1 MVMKKLFIFTFL
13 AFFSAATFY
22 SEGEGGI
29 TEKKKVLFLS
39 SYSMKEEAVMLQIN
53 GLTSILP
60 DDKYE
65 ISYEFMDSRRFNS
78 TYDTSLFTIYL
89 RSKLTR
95 QTGFDCIIT
104 GGDEA
109 LSFMCK
115 HPTMRGD
122 SPIIYFGIQDPNLW
136 NDVQKYNFM
145 TGISGNPDFSSNIK
159 FATSLFPS
167 TNHLVFITDSSREGL
182 FDEKKIAEVMENHKK
197 FSYEILNLTDTVP
210 ASLKSRLEALEQGS
224 VVFLSDIYLSHNRT
238 LNSLQ
243 KTAFDICSVCKV
255 PVFCAKTD
263 LTESG
268 VIGGCVT
275 DNYGSARIAAD
286 IAKHVMS
293 GTDVSKVHRI
303 AKSPQFSVADKKVLD
318 SFKISTFSLP
328 ADTVIKNHYKSF
340 FERYR
345 IAIFAIGLFFVALAY
360 AFIYYFRRSITQK
373 RLLETDNKI
382 FRHTAFEST
391 DYIAVADVKEN
402 TATLL
407 YGSWFGNESELPESM
422 RKINLPDLIN
432 IFAEKYVAPETRQK
446 FIEVFQLESILPK
459 IQAAKNGKYVFSG
472 NFVRPDGSSIT
483 KQFSYSFLDQKKGI
497 VLSYRTDITQSV
509 REEQEANERLR
520 RAVTVAQKANE
531 AKTQF
536 LSRISHDIRTPI
548 GAILNLTDFAKK
560 DMDNKQSLNADLD
573 KIATSG
579 RFLLSL
585 INDVL
590 DISKIDSDKIELNK
604 EAYSFIDY
612 IKEIR
617 NIILPMCTEKNIFYK
632 IITQN
637 DSAEVVMLDKIR
649 VNQITLNLLSNA
661 VKYTPP
667 GGTVTLR
674 VSAFARSKADASDAI
689 ANAADAMA
697 SSGISADA
705 VGDLASTGSS
715 ADAAANE
722 ADGLTTDGSSTNTA
736 GTSENAVGGLASTGT
751 SADAVGGLANT
762 GTSADAVGD
771 LASSGTSAD
780 AAANDADGLTTD
792 GSSTNT
798 AGTSENATAND
809 ADGSSANT
817 ASTSADPA
825 ANEADRAD
833 SISDLAEIEISVTD
847 TGIGMSDSFQSVMF
861 DDFSQEEDNPLRA
874 KEIQGTGLGLA
885 IVKRLVDLMGGTISV
900 RSILGKGSSIKVRW
914 TGKIVHED
922 KKEEDLIQDL
932 ESGSQKKVEG
942 TILLAEDNEINAAI
956 ACRIFEEIGV
966 SVDLASNGDE
976 EVKKFASSPVG
987 KYIAIFTDIQ
997 MPVMDGYEATE
1008 KIRSFAAT
1016 RPDAKTIPIIAMTAN
1031 AYPEAAVKATN
1042 CGMTDFTTKPLDS
1055 ARLRKILEVYA
1066 NKKESE

>member
-13 AFFSAATFY
+13 AFFYAAAFY
-22 SEGEGGI
+22 SEGEVGI

-109 LSFMCK
+109 LSFMCN

-122 SPIIYFGIQDPNLW
+122 SPIVYFGIQNPELW

-145 TGISGNPDFSSNIK
+145 TGVSGRPDFSSNIK
-159 FATSLFPS
+159 FATSLFPA
-167 TNHLVFITDSSREGL
+167 TKHLVFITDSSREGL

-197 FSYEILNLTDTVP
+197 FSYEILNLTDTIP
-210 ASLKSRLEALEQGS
+210 ASLKTRLEALEQGS

-243 KTAFDICSVCKV
+243 KTAFDICSVAKV
-255 PVFCAKTD
+255 PVFCAKAD
-263 LTESG
+263 LTGSG

-275 DNYGSARIAAD
+275 DNYGSARVAAD

-303 AKSPQFSVADKKVLD
+303 AKSPQFSVADKNVLD
-318 SFKISTFSLP
+318 AFKISTFSLP
-328 ADTVIKNHYKSF
+328 SDTVIKNHYKSF

-345 IAIFAIGLFFVALAY
+345 IAIFAIGLFFIALAY

-407 YGSWFGNESELPESM
+407 YGSWFGNESELPENM
-422 RKINLPDLIN
+422 RKVSLPDLIN

-548 GAILNLTDFAKK
+548 GAILNLTEFAKK
-560 DMDNKQSLNADLD
+560 DIDNKPGLNADLD

-590 DISKIDSDKIELNK
+590 DISKIDSDKIELNR
-604 EAYSFIDY
+604 EPYSFIDY

-674 VSAFARSKADASDAI
+674 VSAFAKSKAGASDAV
-689 ANAADAMA
+689 ANEA
-697 SSGISADA
+697 
-705 VGDLASTGSS
+705 GSPT
-715 ADAAANE
+715 ALTANE
-722 ADGLTTDGSSTNTA
+722 ADHADSTTD
-736 GTSENAVGGLASTGT
+736 LA
-751 SADAVGGLANT
+751 D
-762 GTSADAVGD
+762 
-771 LASSGTSAD
+771 
-780 AAANDADGLTTD
+780 
-792 GSSTNT
+792 
-798 AGTSENATAND
+798 
-809 ADGSSANT
+809 
-817 ASTSADPA
+817 
-825 ANEADRAD
+825 
-833 SISDLAEIEISVTD
+833 IEISVTD

-900 RSILGKGSSIKVRW
+900 RSILGKGSSIKVKW

-922 KKEEDLIQDL
+922 KKVEDLSQDL
-932 ESGSQKKVEG
+932 ESSSQKKVEG

-976 EVKKFASSPVG
+976 EVKKFAASPVG

-1008 KIRSFAAT
+1008 KIRSFATA

-1066 NKKESE
+1066 NKKESD

>member
-697 SSGISADA
+697 SSGIS
-705 VGDLASTGSS
+705 
-715 ADAAANE
+715 
-722 ADGLTTDGSSTNTA
+722 
-736 GTSENAVGGLASTGT
+736 ENAAGKLASTGT
-751 SADAVGGLANT
+751 SAN
-762 GTSADAVGD
+762 AVGD

-780 AAANDADGLTTD
+780 AAANEADGLTSD
-792 GSSTNT
+792 GSSANT

-809 ADGSSANT
+809 ADGLTTDGSSTNT
-817 ASTSADPA
+817 ASTSAEPA
-825 ANEADRAD
+825 ANEADLAD
-833 SISDLAEIEISVTD
+833 SISDLADIEISVTD

-976 EVKKFASSPVG
+976 EVKKFAASPVG

>member
-39 SYSMKEEAVMLQIN
+39 SYSMEEEAVMLQIN
-53 GLTSILP
+53 GITSILP

-197 FSYEILNLTDTVP
+197 FSYEILNLTDSVP
-210 ASLKSRLEALEQGS
+210 ASLKSRLEALEHGS

-303 AKSPQFSVADKKVLD
+303 AKSPQFSVADKNVLD

-345 IAIFAIGLFFVALAY
+345 IAIFAIGLFFLALAY

-590 DISKIDSDKIELNK
+590 DISKIDSDKIELNR
-604 EAYSFIDY
+604 EPYSFIDY
-612 IKEIR
+612 VKEIR

-674 VSAFARSKADASDAI
+674 VSAFAKSKADASDAI
-689 ANAADAMA
+689 ANAVGTSANATG
-697 SSGISADA
+697 SSENA
-705 VGDLASTGSS
+705 VGDLASTGTSADAADDLASSGTS

-722 ADGLTTDGSSTNTA
+722 ADGLTTDGSS
-736 GTSENAVGGLASTGT
+736 
-751 SADAVGGLANT
+751 
-762 GTSADAVGD
+762 
-771 LASSGTSAD
+771 
-780 AAANDADGLTTD
+780 
-792 GSSTNT
+792 
-798 AGTSENATAND
+798 
-809 ADGSSANT
+809 ANT
-817 ASTSADPA
+817 ASTSAEPA

>member
-1 MVMKKLFIFTFL
+1 MDMKKLFIFTLL

-39 SYSMKEEAVMLQIN
+39 SYSMKEEAVMLQVN

-159 FATSLFPS
+159 FATSLFPG
-167 TNHLVFITDSSREGL
+167 TKHLVFITDSSREGL

-303 AKSPQFSVADKKVLD
+303 AKSPQFSVADKNVLD

-590 DISKIDSDKIELNK
+590 DISKIDSDKIELNR

-674 VSAFARSKADASDAI
+674 VSAFAKSKADASDAI

-697 SSGISADA
+697 SSGIS
-705 VGDLASTGSS
+705 
-715 ADAAANE
+715 
-722 ADGLTTDGSSTNTA
+722 
-736 GTSENAVGGLASTGT
+736 ENAVGDLASTGT
-751 SADAVGGLANT
+751 SADA
-762 GTSADAVGD
+762 
-771 LASSGTSAD
+771 
-780 AAANDADGLTTD
+780 AAN
-792 GSSTNT
+792 
-798 AGTSENATAND
+798 E

-817 ASTSADPA
+817 ASTSAEPA

>member
-39 SYSMKEEAVMLQIN
+39 SYSMEEEAVMLQIN

-303 AKSPQFSVADKKVLD
+303 AKSPQFSVADKNVLD

-345 IAIFAIGLFFVALAY
+345 IAIFAIGLFFLALAY

-604 EAYSFIDY
+604 EPYSFIDY

-697 SSGISADA
+697 SSGISADVA
-705 VGDLASTGSS
+705 GD
-715 ADAAANE
+715 
-722 ADGLTTDGSSTNTA
+722 
-736 GTSENAVGGLASTGT
+736 LASTGT
-751 SADAVGGLANT
+751 SADAATNE
-762 GTSADAVGD
+762 
-771 LASSGTSAD
+771 
-780 AAANDADGLTTD
+780 ADGLTTD

-817 ASTSADPA
+817 ASSSAEPA
-825 ANEADRAD
+825 ANEANRAD
-833 SISDLAEIEISVTD
+833 SISDLADIEISVTD

-922 KKEEDLIQDL
+922 KKEEDLTQDL

-976 EVKKFASSPVG
+976 EVKKFAASPVG

>member
-1 MVMKKLFIFTFL
+1 
-13 AFFSAATFY
+13 
-22 SEGEGGI
+22 
-29 TEKKKVLFLS
+29 
-39 SYSMKEEAVMLQIN
+39 
-53 GLTSILP
+53 
-60 DDKYE
+60 
-65 ISYEFMDSRRFNS
+65 
-78 TYDTSLFTIYL
+78 
-89 RSKLTR
+89 
-95 QTGFDCIIT
+95 
-104 GGDEA
+104 
-109 LSFMCK
+109 
-115 HPTMRGD
+115 
-122 SPIIYFGIQDPNLW
+122 
-136 NDVQKYNFM
+136 
-145 TGISGNPDFSSNIK
+145 
-159 FATSLFPS
+159 
-167 TNHLVFITDSSREGL
+167 
-182 FDEKKIAEVMENHKK
+182 
-197 FSYEILNLTDTVP
+197 
-210 ASLKSRLEALEQGS
+210 
-224 VVFLSDIYLSHNRT
+224 
-238 LNSLQ
+238 
-243 KTAFDICSVCKV
+243 
-255 PVFCAKTD
+255 
-263 LTESG
+263 
-268 VIGGCVT
+268 
-275 DNYGSARIAAD
+275 
-286 IAKHVMS
+286 
-293 GTDVSKVHRI
+293 
-303 AKSPQFSVADKKVLD
+303 
-318 SFKISTFSLP
+318 
-328 ADTVIKNHYKSF
+328 
-340 FERYR
+340 
-345 IAIFAIGLFFVALAY
+345 
-360 AFIYYFRRSITQK
+360 
-373 RLLETDNKI
+373 
-382 FRHTAFEST
+382 
-391 DYIAVADVKEN
+391 
-402 TATLL
+402 
-407 YGSWFGNESELPESM
+407 M

-604 EAYSFIDY
+604 EPYSFIDY
-612 IKEIR
+612 VKEIR

-637 DSAEVVMLDKIR
+637 DSAEIVMLDKIR

-674 VSAFARSKADASDAI
+674 VSAFARSKAGASDAI
-689 ANAADAMA
+689 ANADAAANEADGLTSDGSSANASGSSENVAGELSSTGTSANATGSSENAADAMA
-697 SSGISADA
+697 STGTSADA
-705 VGDLASTGSS
+705 ADDLASTGTSEN
-715 ADAAANE
+715 AAANE
-722 ADGLTTDGSSTNTA
+722 ADGLTTDGSS
-736 GTSENAVGGLASTGT
+736 
-751 SADAVGGLANT
+751 
-762 GTSADAVGD
+762 
-771 LASSGTSAD
+771 
-780 AAANDADGLTTD
+780 
-792 GSSTNT
+792 
-798 AGTSENATAND
+798 
-809 ADGSSANT
+809 ANT
-817 ASTSADPA
+817 ASTSAEPA

>member
-39 SYSMKEEAVMLQIN
+39 SYSMEEEAVMLQIN
-53 GLTSILP
+53 GITSILP

-197 FSYEILNLTDTVP
+197 FSYEILNLTDSVP
-210 ASLKSRLEALEQGS
+210 ASLKSRLEALEHGS

-303 AKSPQFSVADKKVLD
+303 AKSPQFSVADKNVLD

-345 IAIFAIGLFFVALAY
+345 IAIFAIGLFFLALAY

-590 DISKIDSDKIELNK
+590 DISKIDSDKIELNR
-604 EAYSFIDY
+604 EPYSFIDY
-612 IKEIR
+612 VKEIR

-674 VSAFARSKADASDAI
+674 VSAFAKSKADASDAI
-689 ANAADAMA
+689 AAAVGTSANATG
-697 SSGISADA
+697 SSENA
-705 VGDLASTGSS
+705 VGDLASTGTSADAADDLASSGTS

-722 ADGLTTDGSSTNTA
+722 ADGLTTDGSS
-736 GTSENAVGGLASTGT
+736 
-751 SADAVGGLANT
+751 
-762 GTSADAVGD
+762 
-771 LASSGTSAD
+771 
-780 AAANDADGLTTD
+780 
-792 GSSTNT
+792 
-798 AGTSENATAND
+798 
-809 ADGSSANT
+809 ANT
-817 ASTSADPA
+817 ASTSAEPA

>member
-197 FSYEILNLTDTVP
+197 FSYEILNLTDTIP
-210 ASLKSRLEALEQGS
+210 ASLKSRLEVLEHGS

-303 AKSPQFSVADKKVLD
+303 AKSPQFSVADKNVLN

-345 IAIFAIGLFFVALAY
+345 IAIFAIGLFFLALAY

-590 DISKIDSDKIELNK
+590 DISKIDSDKIELNR
-604 EAYSFIDY
+604 EPYSFIDY

-674 VSAFARSKADASDAI
+674 VSAFAKSKADASDAI
-689 ANAADAMA
+689 AAAVGTSANATGSSENAA
-697 SSGISADA
+697 GK
-705 VGDLASTGSS
+705 LASTGTS

-722 ADGLTTDGSSTNTA
+722 ADGLTTDGSS
-736 GTSENAVGGLASTGT
+736 
-751 SADAVGGLANT
+751 
-762 GTSADAVGD
+762 
-771 LASSGTSAD
+771 
-780 AAANDADGLTTD
+780 
-792 GSSTNT
+792 
-798 AGTSENATAND
+798 
-809 ADGSSANT
+809 ANT
-817 ASTSADPA
+817 ASTSAEPA
-825 ANEADRAD
+825 TNEADRAD
-833 SISDLAEIEISVTD
+833 SISDLADSISDLADIEISVTD

-922 KKEEDLIQDL
+922 KKEEDLTQDL

>member
-1 MVMKKLFIFTFL
+1 MKKLFIFTFL

-303 AKSPQFSVADKKVLD
+303 AKSPQFSVADKNVLD

-604 EAYSFIDY
+604 EPYSFIDY

-697 SSGISADA
+697 S
-705 VGDLASTGSS
+705 
-715 ADAAANE
+715 
-722 ADGLTTDGSSTNTA
+722 
-736 GTSENAVGGLASTGT
+736 TGT
-751 SADAVGGLANT
+751 SANAARNLANT
-762 GTSADAVGD
+762 GTSADVAD
-771 LASSGTSAD
+771 AMASSGTSAD
-780 AAANDADGLTTD
+780 AAANEAD
-792 GSSTNT
+792 GSSANT

-809 ADGSSANT
+809 ADGLASDGSSANT
-817 ASTSADPA
+817 ASTSAEPA

-833 SISDLAEIEISVTD
+833 SISDLADIEISVTD

-976 EVKKFASSPVG
+976 EVKKFAASPVG

>member
-53 GLTSILP
+53 GITSILP

-590 DISKIDSDKIELNK
+590 DISKIDSDKIELNR

-697 SSGISADA
+697 SSGTSENA
-705 VGDLASTGSS
+705 VGELANTGTS

-722 ADGLTTDGSSTNTA
+722 ADA
-736 GTSENAVGGLASTGT
+736 MAS
-751 SADAVGGLANT
+751 T

-780 AAANDADGLTTD
+780 AVANEADGLTTD

-798 AGTSENATAND
+798 ASSSENATAND
-809 ADGSSANT
+809 ADGLTSDGSSANT
-817 ASTSADPA
+817 ASTSAEPA

-976 EVKKFASSPVG
+976 EVKKFAASPVG

>member
-1 MVMKKLFIFTFL
+1 MKKLFIFTFL
-13 AFFSAATFY
+13 AFFYAAAFY
-22 SEGEGGI
+22 SEGEVGI

-109 LSFMCK
+109 LSFMCN

-122 SPIIYFGIQDPNLW
+122 SPIVYFGIQNPELW

-145 TGISGNPDFSSNIK
+145 TGVSGRPDFSSNIK
-159 FATSLFPS
+159 FATSLFPA
-167 TNHLVFITDSSREGL
+167 TKHLVFITDSSREGL

-197 FSYEILNLTDTVP
+197 FSYEILNLTDTIP
-210 ASLKSRLEALEQGS
+210 ASLKTRLEALEQGS

-243 KTAFDICSVCKV
+243 KTAFDICSVAKV
-255 PVFCAKTD
+255 PVFCAKAD
-263 LTESG
+263 LTGSG

-275 DNYGSARIAAD
+275 DNYGSARVAAD

-303 AKSPQFSVADKKVLD
+303 AKSPQFSVADKNVLD
-318 SFKISTFSLP
+318 AFKISTFSLP
-328 ADTVIKNHYKSF
+328 SDTVIKNHYKSF

-345 IAIFAIGLFFVALAY
+345 IAIFAIGLFFIALAY

-407 YGSWFGNESELPESM
+407 YGSWFGNESELPENM
-422 RKINLPDLIN
+422 RKVSLPDLIN

-548 GAILNLTDFAKK
+548 GAILNLTEFAKK
-560 DMDNKQSLNADLD
+560 DIDNKPGLNADLD

-590 DISKIDSDKIELNK
+590 DISKIDSDKIELNR

-674 VSAFARSKADASDAI
+674 VSAFAKPKAGTSDAV
-689 ANAADAMA
+689 ANEA
-697 SSGISADA
+697 
-705 VGDLASTGSS
+705 GSPT
-715 ADAAANE
+715 ALTANE
-722 ADGLTTDGSSTNTA
+722 ADHADSTTD
-736 GTSENAVGGLASTGT
+736 LA
-751 SADAVGGLANT
+751 D
-762 GTSADAVGD
+762 
-771 LASSGTSAD
+771 
-780 AAANDADGLTTD
+780 
-792 GSSTNT
+792 
-798 AGTSENATAND
+798 
-809 ADGSSANT
+809 
-817 ASTSADPA
+817 
-825 ANEADRAD
+825 
-833 SISDLAEIEISVTD
+833 IEISVTD

-900 RSILGKGSSIKVRW
+900 RSILGKGSSIKVKW

-922 KKEEDLIQDL
+922 KKVEDLSQDL
-932 ESGSQKKVEG
+932 ESSSQKKVEG

-976 EVKKFASSPVG
+976 EVKKFAASPVG

-1066 NKKESE
+1066 NKKESD

>member
-1 MVMKKLFIFTFL
+1 
-13 AFFSAATFY
+13 
-22 SEGEGGI
+22 
-29 TEKKKVLFLS
+29 
-39 SYSMKEEAVMLQIN
+39 
-53 GLTSILP
+53 
-60 DDKYE
+60 
-65 ISYEFMDSRRFNS
+65 
-78 TYDTSLFTIYL
+78 
-89 RSKLTR
+89 
-95 QTGFDCIIT
+95 
-104 GGDEA
+104 
-109 LSFMCK
+109 
-115 HPTMRGD
+115 
-122 SPIIYFGIQDPNLW
+122 
-136 NDVQKYNFM
+136 
-145 TGISGNPDFSSNIK
+145 
-159 FATSLFPS
+159 
-167 TNHLVFITDSSREGL
+167 
-182 FDEKKIAEVMENHKK
+182 
-197 FSYEILNLTDTVP
+197 
-210 ASLKSRLEALEQGS
+210 
-224 VVFLSDIYLSHNRT
+224 
-238 LNSLQ
+238 
-243 KTAFDICSVCKV
+243 
-255 PVFCAKTD
+255 
-263 LTESG
+263 
-268 VIGGCVT
+268 
-275 DNYGSARIAAD
+275 
-286 IAKHVMS
+286 
-293 GTDVSKVHRI
+293 
-303 AKSPQFSVADKKVLD
+303 
-318 SFKISTFSLP
+318 
-328 ADTVIKNHYKSF
+328 
-340 FERYR
+340 
-345 IAIFAIGLFFVALAY
+345 
-360 AFIYYFRRSITQK
+360 
-373 RLLETDNKI
+373 
-382 FRHTAFEST
+382 
-391 DYIAVADVKEN
+391 
-402 TATLL
+402 
-407 YGSWFGNESELPESM
+407 M

-604 EAYSFIDY
+604 EPYSFIDY

-667 GGTVTLR
+667 WGTVTLR

-697 SSGISADA
+697 S
-705 VGDLASTGSS
+705 
-715 ADAAANE
+715 
-722 ADGLTTDGSSTNTA
+722 
-736 GTSENAVGGLASTGT
+736 TGT
-751 SADAVGGLANT
+751 SANAARNLANT
-762 GTSADAVGD
+762 GTSADVAD
-771 LASSGTSAD
+771 AMASSGTSAD
-780 AAANDADGLTTD
+780 AAANEAD
-792 GSSTNT
+792 GSSANT

-809 ADGSSANT
+809 ADGLASDGSSANT
-817 ASTSADPA
+817 ASTSAEPA

-833 SISDLAEIEISVTD
+833 SISDLADIEISVTD

-976 EVKKFASSPVG
+976 EVKKFAASPVG

>member
-1 MVMKKLFIFTFL
+1 MVMKKLFIFIFL

-39 SYSMKEEAVMLQIN
+39 SYSMEEEAVMLQIN
-53 GLTSILP
+53 GITSILP

-197 FSYEILNLTDTVP
+197 FSYEILNLTDSVP
-210 ASLKSRLEALEQGS
+210 ASLKSRLEALEHGS

-303 AKSPQFSVADKKVLD
+303 AKSPQFSVADKNVLD

-432 IFAEKYVAPETRQK
+432 IFAEKYVASETRQK

-674 VSAFARSKADASDAI
+674 VSAFARSKADASDDVAN
-689 ANAADAMA
+689 AVGTSANATGSSENAADAMA
-697 SSGISADA
+697 STGTSAN
-705 VGDLASTGSS
+705 
-715 ADAAANE
+715 AAENE
-722 ADGLTTDGSSTNTA
+722 ADGLTTDGSSANTA
-736 GTSENAVGGLASTGT
+736 S
-751 SADAVGGLANT
+751 
-762 GTSADAVGD
+762 
-771 LASSGTSAD
+771 
-780 AAANDADGLTTD
+780 
-792 GSSTNT
+792 
-798 AGTSENATAND
+798 TSENATAND

-817 ASTSADPA
+817 ASTSAEPA

-833 SISDLAEIEISVTD
+833 SISDLADIEISVTD

>member
-22 SEGEGGI
+22 SESEGGI

-167 TNHLVFITDSSREGL
+167 TKHLVFITDSSREGL

-210 ASLKSRLEALEQGS
+210 ASLKSRLEALEHGS

-303 AKSPQFSVADKKVLD
+303 AKSPQFSVADKNVLD

-590 DISKIDSDKIELNK
+590 DISKIDSDKIELNR
-604 EAYSFIDY
+604 EPYSFIDY

-674 VSAFARSKADASDAI
+674 VSAFARSKAGASDDVAVAVGTS
-689 ANAADAMA
+689 ANATGSSENAVGDLA
-697 SSGISADA
+697 STATSADA

-715 ADAAANE
+715 ADAATNE
-722 ADGLTTDGSSTNTA
+722 ADGLTSDGSSTNTA
-736 GTSENAVGGLASTGT
+736 GTSAE
-751 SADAVGGLANT
+751 
-762 GTSADAVGD
+762 
-771 LASSGTSAD
+771 
-780 AAANDADGLTTD
+780 
-792 GSSTNT
+792 
-798 AGTSENATAND
+798 
-809 ADGSSANT
+809 
-817 ASTSADPA
+817 PA
-825 ANEADRAD
+825 ANEADRADSISDLAD

-922 KKEEDLIQDL
+922 KKEEDLTQDL

>member
-1 MVMKKLFIFTFL
+1 MKKLFIFTFL
-13 AFFSAATFY
+13 AFFSAAAFF
-22 SEGEGGI
+22 SEGESGI

-53 GLTSILP
+53 GITSVLP

-109 LSFMCK
+109 LTFMCN

-122 SPIIYFGIQDPNLW
+122 SPIVYFGIQDPELW
-136 NDVQKYNFM
+136 NEVQKYNFM
-145 TGISGNPDFSSNIK
+145 TGISGRPDFSSNIK
-159 FATSLFPS
+159 FATSLFPN
-167 TNHLVFITDSSREGL
+167 TRHLVFITDSSREGL
-182 FDEKKIAEVMENHKK
+182 FDEQKITEVMENHKK
-197 FSYEILNLTDTVP
+197 YSYEILNLTDTVP
-210 ASLKSRLEALEQGS
+210 ASLKAKLEALDHGS

-243 KTAFDICSVCKV
+243 KTAFDISSVSKV

-268 VIGGCVT
+268 VIGGYVT

-286 IAKHVMS
+286 IAQHVMN

-303 AKSPQFSVADKKVLD
+303 AKSPQFSVADKNVLD
-318 SFKISTFSLP
+318 AFKISTFSLP
-328 ADTVIKNHYKSF
+328 SDTVIKNHYKSF

-345 IAIFAIGLFFVALAY
+345 IAIFAVSLFFITLVY
-360 AFIYYFRRSITQK
+360 AVIYYFRRSVTQK
-373 RLLETDNKI
+373 KLLDTDNKI

-402 TATLL
+402 SATLL
-407 YGSWFGNESELPESM
+407 YGSWFDGETEVPENM
-422 RKINLPDLIN
+422 RKMHLPDLIN
-432 IFAEKYVAPETRQK
+432 IFAEKYVAPETRQN
-446 FIEVFQLESILPK
+446 FIEVFLLENILPK
-459 IQAAKNGKYVFSG
+459 IQAAKDGKYVFSG
-472 NFVRPDGSSIT
+472 NFVKPDGTSIT

-497 VLSYRTDITQSV
+497 ILSYRTDITQSV

-548 GAILNLTDFAKK
+548 GAILNLTEFAKK
-560 DMDNKQSLNADLD
+560 DMDNKESLNADLD

-590 DISKIDSDKIELNK
+590 DISKIDSDKIELNR

-612 IKEIR
+612 VKEIR

-637 DSAEVVMLDKIR
+637 DSAETVMLDKIR

-674 VSAFARSKADASDAI
+674 VSAFVRSKAD
-689 ANAADAMA
+689 
-697 SSGISADA
+697 
-705 VGDLASTGSS
+705 SS
-715 ADAAANE
+715 ADAADAS
-722 ADGLTTDGSSTNTA
+722 DGLESA
-736 GTSENAVGGLASTGT
+736 GT
-751 SADAVGGLANT
+751 SADAVTASANIDASANVANKTNLAE
-762 GTSADAVGD
+762 
-771 LASSGTSAD
+771 
-780 AAANDADGLTTD
+780 
-792 GSSTNT
+792 NT
-798 AGTSENATAND
+798 AD
-809 ADGSSANT
+809 L
-817 ASTSADPA
+817 
-825 ANEADRAD
+825 AD
-833 SISDLAEIEISVTD
+833 SISDLADSISDLADIEISVTD

-885 IVKRLVDLMGGTISV
+885 IVKRLVDLMGGTITV
-900 RSILGKGSSIKVRW
+900 RSILGKGSSIKVKM

-922 KKEEDLIQDL
+922 RKKEDSAQDL

-976 EVKKFASSPVG
+976 EVKKFAASPVG

-1066 NKKESE
+1066 NKKESESTHPAASYGV

>member
-697 SSGISADA
+697 SSGIS
-705 VGDLASTGSS
+705 
-715 ADAAANE
+715 
-722 ADGLTTDGSSTNTA
+722 
-736 GTSENAVGGLASTGT
+736 EN
-751 SADAVGGLANT
+751 
-762 GTSADAVGD
+762 AVGD

-780 AAANDADGLTTD
+780 AAANEADGLTSD

-817 ASTSADPA
+817 AGTSAEPA

>member
-1 MVMKKLFIFTFL
+1 MKKLFIFTFL

-145 TGISGNPDFSSNIK
+145 TGISGTPDFSSNIK

-407 YGSWFGNESELPESM
+407 YGSWFGNESELPENM

-697 SSGISADA
+697 STGTSENA
-705 VGDLASTGSS
+705 VGDLVSSGTS

-722 ADGLTTDGSSTNTA
+722 ADG
-736 GTSENAVGGLASTGT
+736 
-751 SADAVGGLANT
+751 
-762 GTSADAVGD
+762 
-771 LASSGTSAD
+771 
-780 AAANDADGLTTD
+780 
-792 GSSTNT
+792 
-798 AGTSENATAND
+798 
-809 ADGSSANT
+809 SSANT
-817 ASTSADPA
+817 AGSSAEPA
-825 ANEADRAD
+825 ANETDRAD

>member
-39 SYSMKEEAVMLQIN
+39 SYSMEEEAVMLQIN
-53 GLTSILP
+53 GITSILP

-197 FSYEILNLTDTVP
+197 FSYEILNLTDSVP
-210 ASLKSRLEALEQGS
+210 ASLKSRLEALEHGS

-303 AKSPQFSVADKKVLD
+303 AKSPQFSVADKNVLD

-345 IAIFAIGLFFVALAY
+345 IAIFAIGLFFLALAY

-604 EAYSFIDY
+604 EPYSFIDY

-674 VSAFARSKADASDAI
+674 VSAFAKSKAGASDDV
-689 ANAADAMA
+689 ANAV
-697 SSGISADA
+697 GTSADA
-705 VGDLASTGSS
+705 TGSSENVAGKLASTGTS

-722 ADGLTTDGSSTNTA
+722 ADGLTTGGSSA
-736 GTSENAVGGLASTGT
+736 NAVGE
-751 SADAVGGLANT
+751 LANT
-762 GTSADAVGD
+762 
-771 LASSGTSAD
+771 
-780 AAANDADGLTTD
+780 
-792 GSSTNT
+792 
-798 AGTSENATAND
+798 GTSENATAND
-809 ADGSSANT
+809 ADGSSTNT
-817 ASTSADPA
+817 ASTSAEPA

-833 SISDLAEIEISVTD
+833 SISDLADSISDRADIEISVTD

-922 KKEEDLIQDL
+922 KKEEDLIQDF

>member
-197 FSYEILNLTDTVP
+197 FSYEILNLTDTIP
-210 ASLKSRLEALEQGS
+210 ASLKSRLEALEHGS

-303 AKSPQFSVADKKVLD
+303 AKSPQFSVADKNVLD

-674 VSAFARSKADASDAI
+674 VSAFARSKADASDDVAAAVGTS

-697 SSGISADA
+697 SSGISENT
-705 VGDLASTGSS
+705 VGGLANTGTSANTAGTS

-722 ADGLTTDGSSTNTA
+722 ADGLTS
-736 GTSENAVGGLASTGT
+736 
-751 SADAVGGLANT
+751 
-762 GTSADAVGD
+762 
-771 LASSGTSAD
+771 
-780 AAANDADGLTTD
+780 D

-809 ADGSSANT
+809 ADGLTTDGSSANT
-817 ASTSADPA
+817 ASTSAEPA
-825 ANEADRAD
+825 ANEADRADNISNRAD

-976 EVKKFASSPVG
+976 EVKKFAASPVG

>member
-1 MVMKKLFIFTFL
+1 MKKLFIFIFL

-39 SYSMKEEAVMLQIN
+39 SYSMEEEAVMLQIN
-53 GLTSILP
+53 GITSILP

-197 FSYEILNLTDTVP
+197 FSYEILNLTDTIP
-210 ASLKSRLEALEQGS
+210 ASLKSRLEALEHGS

-303 AKSPQFSVADKKVLD
+303 AKSPQFSVADKNVLD

-345 IAIFAIGLFFVALAY
+345 IAIFAIGLFFLALAY

-590 DISKIDSDKIELNK
+590 DISKIDSDKIELNR
-604 EAYSFIDY
+604 EPYSFIDY
-612 IKEIR
+612 VKEIR

-674 VSAFARSKADASDAI
+674 VSAFAKSKADASDDVAAAVGTS
-689 ANAADAMA
+689 ANATG
-697 SSGISADA
+697 SSENA

-715 ADAAANE
+715 ADAATNE
-722 ADGLTTDGSSTNTA
+722 ADGLTS
-736 GTSENAVGGLASTGT
+736 
-751 SADAVGGLANT
+751 
-762 GTSADAVGD
+762 
-771 LASSGTSAD
+771 
-780 AAANDADGLTTD
+780 D

-817 ASTSADPA
+817 ASTSAEPA
-825 ANEADRAD
+825 ANEADRADSISDLAD

-922 KKEEDLIQDL
+922 KKEKDLIQDL

-1031 AYPEAAVKATN
+1031 AYPEAA
-1042 CGMTDFTTKPLDS
+1042 
-1055 ARLRKILEVYA
+1055 
-1066 NKKESE
+1066 

>member
-1 MVMKKLFIFTFL
+1 MKKLFIFTFL

-39 SYSMKEEAVMLQIN
+39 SYSMEEEAVMLQIN
-53 GLTSILP
+53 GITSILP

-197 FSYEILNLTDTVP
+197 FSYEILNLTDSVP
-210 ASLKSRLEALEQGS
+210 ASLKSRLEALEHGS

-303 AKSPQFSVADKKVLD
+303 AKSPQFSVADKNVLD

-590 DISKIDSDKIELNK
+590 DISKIDSDKIELNR
-604 EAYSFIDY
+604 EPYSFIDY
-612 IKEIR
+612 VKEIR

-674 VSAFARSKADASDAI
+674 VSAFAKSKADASDAI
-689 ANAADAMA
+689 ANAVGTSANATG
-697 SSGISADA
+697 SSENAAGK
-705 VGDLASTGSS
+705 LASTGTS

-722 ADGLTTDGSSTNTA
+722 ADGLTTDGSS
-736 GTSENAVGGLASTGT
+736 
-751 SADAVGGLANT
+751 
-762 GTSADAVGD
+762 
-771 LASSGTSAD
+771 
-780 AAANDADGLTTD
+780 
-792 GSSTNT
+792 
-798 AGTSENATAND
+798 
-809 ADGSSANT
+809 ANT
-817 ASTSADPA
+817 ASTSAEPA
-825 ANEADRAD
+825 ANETDRAD

-922 KKEEDLIQDL
+922 KKEEDLTQDL

>member
-1 MVMKKLFIFTFL
+1 MVMKKLFIFIFL

-39 SYSMKEEAVMLQIN
+39 SYSMEEEAVMLQIN
-53 GLTSILP
+53 GITSILP

-115 HPTMRGD
+115 HPTMRSD

-197 FSYEILNLTDTVP
+197 FSYEILNLTDSVP
-210 ASLKSRLEALEQGS
+210 ASLKSRLEALEHGS

-268 VIGGCVT
+268 VIGGYVT

-303 AKSPQFSVADKKVLD
+303 AKSPQFSVADKNVLD

-604 EAYSFIDY
+604 EPYSFIDY
-612 IKEIR
+612 VKEIR

-637 DSAEVVMLDKIR
+637 DSAEIVMLDKIR

-674 VSAFARSKADASDAI
+674 VSAFARSKAGASDAI
-689 ANAADAMA
+689 ANADAAANEADGLTSDGSSANASGSSENVAGELSSTGTSANATGSSENAADAMA
-697 SSGISADA
+697 STGTSADA
-705 VGDLASTGSS
+705 ADDLASTGTSEN
-715 ADAAANE
+715 AAANE
-722 ADGLTTDGSSTNTA
+722 ADGLTTDGSS
-736 GTSENAVGGLASTGT
+736 
-751 SADAVGGLANT
+751 
-762 GTSADAVGD
+762 
-771 LASSGTSAD
+771 
-780 AAANDADGLTTD
+780 
-792 GSSTNT
+792 
-798 AGTSENATAND
+798 
-809 ADGSSANT
+809 ANT
-817 ASTSADPA
+817 ASTSAEPA

>member
-1 MVMKKLFIFTFL
+1 MVMKKLFIFIFL
-13 AFFSAATFY
+13 AFFSVATFY

-159 FATSLFPS
+159 FASSLFPG
-167 TNHLVFITDSSREGL
+167 TKHLVFITDSSREGL
-182 FDEKKIAEVMENHKK
+182 FDEKKIAEVMERHKK

-210 ASLKSRLEALEQGS
+210 ASLKSRLEALEHGS

-303 AKSPQFSVADKKVLD
+303 AKSPQFSVADKNVLD

-328 ADTVIKNHYKSF
+328 AGTVIKNHYKSF

-590 DISKIDSDKIELNK
+590 DISKIDSDKIELNR

-697 SSGISADA
+697 SSGIS
-705 VGDLASTGSS
+705 
-715 ADAAANE
+715 
-722 ADGLTTDGSSTNTA
+722 
-736 GTSENAVGGLASTGT
+736 ENAAGDLASTGT

-762 GTSADAVGD
+762 GTSADAAANEADGLTSDGSSTNTAGTSADAVGD
-771 LASSGTSAD
+771 FASSGTSAD
-780 AAANDADGLTTD
+780 AAANEADGLTSD
-792 GSSTNT
+792 GSSANT

-817 ASTSADPA
+817 ASTSAEPA

-833 SISDLAEIEISVTD
+833 SISDLADIEISVTD

>member
-1 MVMKKLFIFTFL
+1 
-13 AFFSAATFY
+13 
-22 SEGEGGI
+22 
-29 TEKKKVLFLS
+29 
-39 SYSMKEEAVMLQIN
+39 
-53 GLTSILP
+53 
-60 DDKYE
+60 
-65 ISYEFMDSRRFNS
+65 
-78 TYDTSLFTIYL
+78 
-89 RSKLTR
+89 
-95 QTGFDCIIT
+95 
-104 GGDEA
+104 
-109 LSFMCK
+109 
-115 HPTMRGD
+115 
-122 SPIIYFGIQDPNLW
+122 
-136 NDVQKYNFM
+136 
-145 TGISGNPDFSSNIK
+145 
-159 FATSLFPS
+159 
-167 TNHLVFITDSSREGL
+167 
-182 FDEKKIAEVMENHKK
+182 
-197 FSYEILNLTDTVP
+197 
-210 ASLKSRLEALEQGS
+210 
-224 VVFLSDIYLSHNRT
+224 
-238 LNSLQ
+238 
-243 KTAFDICSVCKV
+243 
-255 PVFCAKTD
+255 
-263 LTESG
+263 
-268 VIGGCVT
+268 
-275 DNYGSARIAAD
+275 
-286 IAKHVMS
+286 
-293 GTDVSKVHRI
+293 
-303 AKSPQFSVADKKVLD
+303 
-318 SFKISTFSLP
+318 
-328 ADTVIKNHYKSF
+328 
-340 FERYR
+340 
-345 IAIFAIGLFFVALAY
+345 
-360 AFIYYFRRSITQK
+360 
-373 RLLETDNKI
+373 
-382 FRHTAFEST
+382 
-391 DYIAVADVKEN
+391 
-402 TATLL
+402 
-407 YGSWFGNESELPESM
+407 
-422 RKINLPDLIN
+422 
-432 IFAEKYVAPETRQK
+432 
-446 FIEVFQLESILPK
+446 
-459 IQAAKNGKYVFSG
+459 
-472 NFVRPDGSSIT
+472 
-483 KQFSYSFLDQKKGI
+483 
-497 VLSYRTDITQSV
+497 
-509 REEQEANERLR
+509 
-520 RAVTVAQKANE
+520 
-531 AKTQF
+531 
-536 LSRISHDIRTPI
+536 I

-604 EAYSFIDY
+604 EPYSFIDY
-612 IKEIR
+612 IMEIR

-697 SSGISADA
+697 SSGISADVA
-705 VGDLASTGSS
+705 GD
-715 ADAAANE
+715 
-722 ADGLTTDGSSTNTA
+722 
-736 GTSENAVGGLASTGT
+736 LASTGT
-751 SADAVGGLANT
+751 SADAATNE
-762 GTSADAVGD
+762 
-771 LASSGTSAD
+771 
-780 AAANDADGLTTD
+780 ADGLTTD

-817 ASTSADPA
+817 ASSSAEPA
-825 ANEADRAD
+825 ANEANRAD
-833 SISDLAEIEISVTD
+833 SISDLADIEISVTD

-922 KKEEDLIQDL
+922 KKEEDLTQDL

-976 EVKKFASSPVG
+976 EVKKFAASPVG

>member
-182 FDEKKIAEVMENHKK
+182 FDEKKIAEVMESHKK

-328 ADTVIKNHYKSF
+328 SDTVIKNHYKSF

-573 KIATSG
+573 EIATSG

-674 VSAFARSKADASDAI
+674 VSAFAKSKADASDAI

-697 SSGISADA
+697 STGTSENA
-705 VGDLASTGSS
+705 VGDLASTG
-715 ADAAANE
+715 
-722 ADGLTTDGSSTNTA
+722 
-736 GTSENAVGGLASTGT
+736 TSENATE
-751 SADAVGGLANT
+751 
-762 GTSADAVGD
+762 
-771 LASSGTSAD
+771 
-780 AAANDADGLTTD
+780 NDADGLASD
-792 GSSTNT
+792 GPSANT

-817 ASTSADPA
+817 ASTSENAAANEADGLTSDGSSTNTAGTSAEPA

-833 SISDLAEIEISVTD
+833 SISDLADIEISVTD

>member
-1 MVMKKLFIFTFL
+1 MVMKKLFIFIFL

-39 SYSMKEEAVMLQIN
+39 SYSMEEEAVMLQIN
-53 GLTSILP
+53 GITSILP

-197 FSYEILNLTDTVP
+197 FSYEILNLTDSVP
-210 ASLKSRLEALEQGS
+210 ASLKSRLEALEHGS

-303 AKSPQFSVADKKVLD
+303 AKSPQFSVADKNVLD

-590 DISKIDSDKIELNK
+590 DISKIDSDKIELNR
-604 EAYSFIDY
+604 EPYSFIDY
-612 IKEIR
+612 VKEIR

-674 VSAFARSKADASDAI
+674 VSAFAKSKADASDDVA
-689 ANAADAMA
+689 AAVGTSANATGSSENAADAMA
-697 SSGISADA
+697 SSG
-705 VGDLASTGSS
+705 
-715 ADAAANE
+715 
-722 ADGLTTDGSSTNTA
+722 
-736 GTSENAVGGLASTGT
+736 T
-751 SADAVGGLANT
+751 SAN
-762 GTSADAVGD
+762 
-771 LASSGTSAD
+771 
-780 AAANDADGLTTD
+780 AAANDADSLTT
-792 GSSTNT
+792 
-798 AGTSENATAND
+798 
-809 ADGSSANT
+809 DGSSANT
-817 ASTSADPA
+817 ASTSAEPA
-825 ANEADRAD
+825 ANETDRAD

-922 KKEEDLIQDL
+922 KKEEDLIQDF

>member
-13 AFFSAATFY
+13 AFFYAAAFY
-22 SEGEGGI
+22 SEGEVGI

-109 LSFMCK
+109 LSFMCN

-122 SPIIYFGIQDPNLW
+122 SPIVYFGIQNPELW

-145 TGISGNPDFSSNIK
+145 TGVSGRPDFSSNIK
-159 FATSLFPS
+159 FATSLFPA
-167 TNHLVFITDSSREGL
+167 TKHLVFITDSSREGL

-197 FSYEILNLTDTVP
+197 FSYEILNLTDTIP
-210 ASLKSRLEALEQGS
+210 ASLKTRLEALEQGS

-243 KTAFDICSVCKV
+243 KTAFDICSVAKV
-255 PVFCAKTD
+255 PVFCAKAD
-263 LTESG
+263 LTGSG

-275 DNYGSARIAAD
+275 DNYGSARVAAD

-303 AKSPQFSVADKKVLD
+303 AKSPQFSVADKNVLD
-318 SFKISTFSLP
+318 AFKISTFSLP
-328 ADTVIKNHYKSF
+328 SDTVIKNHYKSF

-345 IAIFAIGLFFVALAY
+345 IAIFAIGLFFIALAY

-407 YGSWFGNESELPESM
+407 YGSWFGNESELPENM
-422 RKINLPDLIN
+422 RKVSLPDLIN

-548 GAILNLTDFAKK
+548 GAILNLTEFAKK
-560 DMDNKQSLNADLD
+560 DIDNKPGLNADLD

-590 DISKIDSDKIELNK
+590 DISKIDSDKIELNR

-674 VSAFARSKADASDAI
+674 VSAFAKPKAGTSDAV
-689 ANAADAMA
+689 ANEA
-697 SSGISADA
+697 
-705 VGDLASTGSS
+705 GSPT
-715 ADAAANE
+715 ALTANE
-722 ADGLTTDGSSTNTA
+722 ADHADSTTD
-736 GTSENAVGGLASTGT
+736 LA
-751 SADAVGGLANT
+751 D
-762 GTSADAVGD
+762 
-771 LASSGTSAD
+771 
-780 AAANDADGLTTD
+780 
-792 GSSTNT
+792 
-798 AGTSENATAND
+798 
-809 ADGSSANT
+809 
-817 ASTSADPA
+817 
-825 ANEADRAD
+825 
-833 SISDLAEIEISVTD
+833 IEISVTD

-900 RSILGKGSSIKVRW
+900 RSILGKGSSIKVKW

-922 KKEEDLIQDL
+922 KKVEDLSQDL
-932 ESGSQKKVEG
+932 ESSSQKKVEG

-976 EVKKFASSPVG
+976 EVKKFAASPVG

-1066 NKKESE
+1066 NKKESD